1 MSGFAH
7 DLSVRMLDNAEFK
20 RQYAVLQATG
30 AAATLPINLET
41 PYESLEENAIAKLL
55 YCATIFAQAEKDFF
69 KAVAQNIAFNA
80 ILLSASV
87 ELRERALRV
96 LEEIGNFPGISY
108 IESNYEKA
116 STSLIGMLRR
126 GISEEINTV
135 SINDERIPLTDYQK
149 SVWELL
155 PKKHSVAISA
165 PTSAGKSFLV
175 IEYLCR
181 IVEQSKAIAVVYIA
195 PTRALLAEIHQ
206 RIVDRLDGVEDVRI
220 STVPTIDAE
229 GKLRQVFV
237 LTQERLQVLLSVS
250 DQSFAL
256 IVVDE
261 AQNISDGQR
270 GMILQETIEQA
281 LQRFDYTQIIM
292 LAPGAE
298 GFSRAASSVGLEDL
312 RTAKTGLSPV
322 LQNRILVNASSN
334 TLSLKLLAPSGI
346 TDIGNVR
353 TKRGYDISET
363 RLAAVALE
371 LGDSGSLVYAPGPSE
386 AEAVAAQI
394 ANDCAINDSPK
405 LLQLASFIEEHIHP
419 RYPLIGMVKRG
430 VAFHYGKM
438 PSLLREAIEAS
449 FKDGVIKYLV
459 CTTTLFQGVN
469 LPARNVFIG
478 TPTRGRNNKT
488 MLDPALLW
496 NFAGRAGRMKKDI
509 VGNVFLVDYENWEQK
524 PMDNMVPFQIAPAFG
539 QTVRNSYDLVVA
551 GLGGDFPKFKP
562 NDDEPDRVRAAVGL
576 LISKASR
583 GNVESFVKRVLPQLD
598 SSQVGSLVAASES
611 AAKALDLPDEILS
624 SNWTIDP
631 YGQRRLYDL
640 IISEIRAGKVQQLIP
655 VNPVGS
661 NVDPYPAYVIIF
673 NYIAKAIY
681 RSDGNFGGFLALYAI
696 PWMKGVPYPVF
707 VSKAVKHEEKRIAN
721 LKTEKGRNTPV
732 DVAKVVRSVF
742 DTIENIVRFKY
753 VQYGKVYIDLLSL
766 ALRSEGYE
774 SLVPSIFDFS
784 LALELG
790 IGTESG
796 KSYIELGISRITA
809 AELQRRFPNSALTVS
824 EAREKLWNMD
834 VDGAGFNPVI
844 VRELLELGL
853 IPPQESMQVD

>member
-7 DLSVRMLDNAEFK
+7 DLSVRMFGNADFK
-20 RQYAVLQATG
+20 REYAVLQATG
-30 AAATLPINLET
+30 AASTLPSNLELS
-41 PYESLEENAIAKLL
+41 YESLAENTLAKLL
-55 YCATIFAQAEKDFF
+55 YCAAVFAQTDKDSF
-69 KAVAQNIAFNA
+69 KSVAQNIAFNA
-80 ILLSASV
+80 ILLSSDM

-108 IESNYEKA
+108 IENNYEKA
-116 STSLIGMLRR
+116 SISLIGMLRR
-126 GISEEINTV
+126 GVSEEINTV
-135 SINDERIPLTDYQK
+135 SIDDERIPLTDYQK
-149 SVWELL
+149 TVWDLL

-181 IVEQSKAIAVVYIA
+181 MVEQSKDIAVVYVA
-195 PTRALLAEIHQ
+195 PTRALLAEVHQ
-206 RIVDRLDGVEDVRI
+206 RIVSRLDGIDDVRI
-220 STVPTIDAE
+220 STVPTVDAE
-229 GKLRQVFV
+229 GKSRQVFV

-250 DQSFAL
+250 EQSFNL
-256 IVVDE
+256 VVVDE

-270 GMILQETIEQA
+270 GMILQETIEQV
-281 LQRFDYTQIIM
+281 LQRSNGTQIVM

-298 GFSRAASSVGLEDL
+298 GFSKAATSVGLEGL

-322 LQNRILVNASSN
+322 LQNRILVKSSNN
-334 TLSLKLLAPSGI
+334 TLSLKLLSPNGI
-346 TDIGNVR
+346 ANIGDLR
-353 TKRGYDISET
+353 TKRGYDIAET

-371 LGDSGSLVYAPGPSE
+371 LGGSGSLVYAPGPSE
-386 AEAVAAQI
+386 AEVVAAQI
-394 ANDCAINDSPK
+394 ANDCTIQDSPQ
-405 LLQLASFIEEHIHP
+405 LLELASFIEEHIHP

-449 FKDGVIKYLV
+449 FKQGFIKYLV

-509 VGNVFLVDYENWEQK
+509 VGNVFLVDYDTWEEK
-524 PMDNMVPFQIAPAFG
+524 PMDNIVPFQIAPAFG
-539 QTVRNSYDLVVA
+539 QTVRDSYDSVVA

-576 LISKASR
+576 LISRASR
-583 GNVESFVKRVLPQLD
+583 GDVERFVKRVLPQLD
-598 SSQVGSLVAASES
+598 SSQVNSLVTASES
-611 AAKALDLPDEILS
+611 AAKLLNLPDEILS

-631 YGQRRLYDL
+631 FGQRRLYDL
-640 IISEIRAGKVQQLIP
+640 IISEIKAGKIEQLIP
-655 VNPVGS
+655 VNPAAS

-681 RSDGNFGGFLALYAI
+681 RSEGNFGSFLALYAI

-707 VSKAVKHEEKRIAN
+707 VSKAVKYEEKRIAK
-721 LKTEKGRNTPV
+721 LKTEKARSTPV
-732 DVAKVVRSVF
+732 NVAKVVRSVF

-774 SLVPSIFDFS
+774 SLVPTIFDFA

-809 AELQRRFPNSALTVS
+809 AELQKRFPNSALTVS
-824 EAREKLWNMD
+824 QAREKLWNMD
-834 VDGAGFNPVI
+834 VEAAGFNPVI
-844 VRELLELGL
+844 VRELLDLGL
-853 IPPQESMQVD
+853 IPPKESMQED

>member
-30 AAATLPINLET
+30 AAATLPSNLKILR
-41 PYESLEENAIAKLL
+41 ESLEEGVIAKLL
-55 YCATIFAQAEKDFF
+55 YCATIFAQTDKDSF

-80 ILLSASV
+80 ILLSSDIG
-87 ELRERALRV
+87 LRERALRV

-135 SINDERIPLTDYQK
+135 SIDDKRIPLTDYQK
-149 SVWELL
+149 SVWDLL
-155 PKKHSVAISA
+155 PKKHSIAISA

-181 IVEQSKAIAVVYIA
+181 IVEQCQGIAVVYIA
-195 PTRALLAEIHQ
+195 PTRALLAEVHQ
-206 RIVDRLDGVEDVRI
+206 RIATRLDGVEDVRV
-220 STVPTIDAE
+220 STVPTVDTE
-229 GKLRQVFV
+229 GKSKQVYI

-256 IVVDE
+256 VVVDE

-281 LQRFDYTQIIM
+281 LQRSSRTQIIM

-334 TLSLKLLAPSGI
+334 ILSLKLLAPNGV

-353 TKRGYDISET
+353 TKRGYDISEA

-386 AEAVAAQI
+386 AEVVAAQI
-394 ANDCAINDSPK
+394 ANDCAINDSPE
-405 LLQLASFIEEHIHP
+405 LLELASFIEEHIHP

-449 FKDGVIKYLV
+449 FKAGVIKYLV

-509 VGNVFLVDYENWEQK
+509 VGNVFLVDYEDWEQK

-539 QTVRNSYDLVVA
+539 QTVRDSYDLVVA

-611 AAKALDLPDEILS
+611 AAKVLNLPDEILS

-640 IISEIRAGKVQQLIP
+640 IISEIRAGKVKQLIP

-661 NVDPYPAYVIIF
+661 SVDPYPAYVIIF

-707 VSKAVKHEEKRIAN
+707 VSKAVKHEEKRIAK
-721 LKTEKGRNTPV
+721 LKTEKARNAPV
-732 DVAKVVRSVF
+732 NVAKVVRSVF
-742 DTIENIVRFKY
+742 ETIENVVRFKY

-766 ALRSEGYE
+766 ALKSEGYD

-834 VDGAGFNPVI
+834 VEGAGFNPVI

>member
-30 AAATLPINLET
+30 AAATLPSNLKILR
-41 PYESLEENAIAKLL
+41 ESLEEGVIAKLL
-55 YCATIFAQAEKDFF
+55 YCATIFAQTDKDSF

-80 ILLSASV
+80 ILLSSDIG
-87 ELRERALRV
+87 LRERALRV

-135 SINDERIPLTDYQK
+135 SIDDERIPLTDYQK
-149 SVWELL
+149 SVWDLL
-155 PKKHSVAISA
+155 PKKHSIAISA

-181 IVEQSKAIAVVYIA
+181 IVEQCQGIAVVYIA
-195 PTRALLAEIHQ
+195 PTRALLAEVHQ
-206 RIVDRLDGVEDVRI
+206 RIATRLDGVEDVRV
-220 STVPTIDAE
+220 STVPTVDTE
-229 GKLRQVFV
+229 GKSRQVYI

-256 IVVDE
+256 VVVDE

-281 LQRFDYTQIIM
+281 LQRSSRTQIIM

-334 TLSLKLLAPSGI
+334 ILSLKLLAPNGV

-353 TKRGYDISET
+353 TKRGYDISEA

-386 AEAVAAQI
+386 AEVVAAQI
-394 ANDCAINDSPK
+394 ANDCAINDSPE
-405 LLQLASFIEEHIHP
+405 LLELASFIEEHIHP

-449 FKDGVIKYLV
+449 FKAGVIKYLV

-509 VGNVFLVDYENWEQK
+509 VGNVFLVDYEDWEQK

-539 QTVRNSYDLVVA
+539 QTVRDSYDLVVA
-551 GLGGDFPKFKP
+551 GLGGNFPKFKP

-611 AAKALDLPDEILS
+611 AAKVLNLPDEILS

-640 IISEIRAGKVQQLIP
+640 IISEIRAGKVKQLIP

-661 NVDPYPAYVIIF
+661 SVDPYPAYVIIF

-707 VSKAVKHEEKRIAN
+707 VSKAVKHEEKRIAK
-721 LKTEKGRNTPV
+721 LKTEKARNAPV
-732 DVAKVVRSVF
+732 NVAKVVRSVF
-742 DTIENIVRFKY
+742 ETIENVVRFKY

-766 ALRSEGYE
+766 ALKSEGYD

-834 VDGAGFNPVI
+834 VEGAGFNPVI
-844 VRELLELGL
+844 VRELLDLGL

>member
-1 MSGFAH
+1 MSEFAN
-7 DLSVRMLDNAEFK
+7 DLSVRMFRNAEFK
-20 RQYAVLQATG
+20 REYAVLQAAG
-30 AAATLPINLET
+30 AASTLPNNLELS
-41 PYESLEENAIAKLL
+41 YESLTENIFARLL
-55 YCATIFAQAEKDFF
+55 YCAAVFAQVDKDFF
-69 KAVAQNIAFNA
+69 KATAQSIAFNA
-80 ILLSASV
+80 ILLSPDM
-87 ELRERALRV
+87 ELRERAIRV

-108 IESNYEKA
+108 IENNYERA

-135 SINDERIPLTDYQK
+135 SIGDERISLTDYQK
-149 SVWELL
+149 SVWDLL
-155 PKKHSVAISA
+155 PKKRSVAISA

-181 IVEQSKAIAVVYIA
+181 MVEQSNAIAVVYIA
-195 PTRALLAEIHQ
+195 PTRALLAEVHQ
-206 RIVDRLDGVEDVRI
+206 RIVNRLDRTQDIRV
-220 STVPTIDAE
+220 STVPTADTE

-250 DQSFAL
+250 DQFFDL
-256 IVVDE
+256 VVVDE

-270 GMILQETIEQA
+270 GMILQETIEQV
-281 LQRFDYTQIIM
+281 LQRSRDTQVVM

-298 GFSRAASSVGLEDL
+298 GFSKAATSVGLEDL
-312 RTAKTGLSPV
+312 RMAKTGLSPV
-322 LQNRILVNASSN
+322 LQNRILVKPVNS
-334 TLSLKLLAPSGI
+334 TLALKLLLPNGVV
-346 TDIGNVR
+346 DIGNLH
-353 TKRGYDISET
+353 TKRGYDIAET

-371 LGDSGSLVYAPGPSE
+371 LGSSGSLVYAPGPSE
-386 AEAVAAQI
+386 AEEVAAQI
-394 ANDCAINDSPK
+394 ANDCAVHDSPE
-405 LLQLASFIEEHIHP
+405 LLALASFIEEHIHP

-438 PSLLREAIEAS
+438 PSLLREAIEVA
-449 FKDGVIKYLV
+449 FKQGLIRYLV

-478 TPTRGRNNKT
+478 TPTRGRNNKI

-509 VGNVFLVDYENWEQK
+509 VGNVFLVDYDRWEEK

-539 QTVRNSYDLVVA
+539 QTVRNSYDSVVA
-551 GLGGDFPKFKP
+551 GLGGDLPKFKP
-562 NDDEPDRVRAAVGL
+562 NDDEPERVRAAVGL

-583 GNVESFVKRVLPQLD
+583 GNVESFINRVLPQLD
-598 SSQVGSLVAASES
+598 SSQVNSLVTASKS
-611 AAKALDLPDEILS
+611 AAKLLNLPDEILS

-631 YGQRRLYDL
+631 FGQRRLYDL
-640 IISEIRAGKVQQLIP
+640 IVSEIKAGKVTQLIP
-655 VNPVGS
+655 VNPVS
-661 NVDPYPAYVIIF
+661 SAIDPYPAYVIIF

-681 RSDGNFGGFLALYAI
+681 RSDGNFGSFLALYAI

-707 VSKAVKHEEKRIAN
+707 VSKAVKHEEKRIAQ
-721 LKTEKGRNTPV
+721 LKTEKARNAPV
-732 DVAKVVRSVF
+732 NVAKVVRSVF

-766 ALRSEGYE
+766 ALRNEGYE
-774 SLVPSIFDFS
+774 SLVPTIFDFS

-790 IGTESG
+790 IGTETG

-809 AELQRRFPNSALTVS
+809 AELQKRFPNSALKVS

-834 VDGAGFNPVI
+834 VEGAGFNPVI

-853 IPPQESMQVD
+853 IPPQESTQVD